1 MFNRRSAGEVQRRPL
16 VPPAWRR
23 RIALCGGLALA
34 GVLWLPSA
42 ALGQAPPADAAV
54 SWTEASLRPGDM
66 VRLLIWRDPELNGE
80 YPIDETGSVTLP
92 LIGPRMAVGLPADQF
107 RALVVSD
114 LSQELR
120 NQEPVVTLLRRVRVL
135 GEVQMPGLYH
145 IDPTMTLGDVIA
157 LAQGATP
164 EGRLSG
170 IRIVRDGSEIRSDL
184 DTTIPVAQTVMS
196 GDQIMVPKNSW
207 LARNGRWL
215 AGGLLSMA
223 GIITAALIR

>member
-1 MFNRRSAGEVQRRPL
+1 MP
-16 VPPAWRR
+16 
-23 RIALCGGLALA
+23 IALSGGLALA
-34 GVLWLPSA
+34 GFLWLPSTGA
-42 ALGQAPPADAAV
+42 GQVPPQEATA
-54 SWTEASLRPGDM
+54 SWSEASLRPGDM

-80 YPIDETGSVTLP
+80 YPVDETGSVTLP
-92 LIGPRMAVGLPADQF
+92 LIGPRVAVGLPADQF
-107 RALVVSD
+107 RQLVVDD

-145 IDPTMTLGDVIA
+145 IDPTMTLGDVVA
-157 LAQGATP
+157 LAQGATS
-164 EGRLSG
+164 EGRLNG

-184 DTTIPVAQTVMS
+184 DTTIPVAQAVMS

-223 GIITAALIR
+223 GIITASVIR